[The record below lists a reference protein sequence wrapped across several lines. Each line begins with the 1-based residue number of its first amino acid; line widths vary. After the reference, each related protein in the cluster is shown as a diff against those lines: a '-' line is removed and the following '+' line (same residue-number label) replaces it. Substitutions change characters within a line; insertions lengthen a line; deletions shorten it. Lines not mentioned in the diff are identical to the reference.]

1 MIKREDETYVV
12 PLGVAAA
19 QPTAEHDNSYL
30 AVVQDER
37 YWLIDCGGNPIGR
50 LMRAGLDPLNVE
62 GIILT
67 HFHPDH
73 VYGLPAFLLG
83 LFVMGIEQTRP
94 RQRMLPIFARPEVLS
109 QVEALVGLFDY
120 QDWVW
125 ALPVTY
131 HEVVPEVGALVT
143 RSKQFDITAAP
154 SRHSLPS
161 LALRFSVPRR
171 GQAFAY
177 SSDTLPCIEVER
189 LARGADLLIHEATG
203 PGHGHSSAAD
213 AAALANRA
221 GVNRLVLIHYP
232 IAEGEGFLAEAEEI
246 FEGQVTLAQEFT
258 HYTF

>member
-1 MIKREDETYVV
+1 MTERRDYVI

-30 AVVQDER
+30 AVVRDER
-37 YWLIDCGGNPIGR
+37 YWLIDCAGNPIGR
-50 LMRAGLDPLNVE
+50 LMQAGLDPLNIE
-62 GIILT
+62 GLILT

-73 VYGLPAFLLG
+73 VYGLPALLLG

-94 RQRMLPIFARPEVLS
+94 RQQTLPVFARPTVLK

-125 ALPVTY
+125 ALPITY

-143 RSKQFDITAAP
+143 RNADFEITAAP

-161 LALRFSVPRR
+161 LALRFDVRR
-171 GQAFAY
+171 QDRSFVY

-203 PGHGHSSAAD
+203 AGHGHSSAAD
-213 AAALANRA
+213 AAALAQRA

-232 IAEGEGFLAEAEEI
+232 IEGSDKLLEAAGNAFDGPVE
-246 FEGQVTLAQEFT
+246 LAQEFT
-258 HYTF
+258 PYYF